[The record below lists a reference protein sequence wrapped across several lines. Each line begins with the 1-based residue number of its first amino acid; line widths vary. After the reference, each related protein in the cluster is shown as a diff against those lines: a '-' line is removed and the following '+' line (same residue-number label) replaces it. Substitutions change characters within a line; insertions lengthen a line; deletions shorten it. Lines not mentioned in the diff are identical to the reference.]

1 MSDSLNESRSIRHRK
16 MTEDPLGK
24 VIPAIAVP
32 MIISMLVEAV
42 YNLADTYFVSGL
54 GMAATAAVGVND
66 SLMHLMMSLS
76 MGFGMG
82 ASSYI
87 SRLLGA
93 KDHETA
99 SRAGTT
105 TLFTGM
111 LFGLG
116 FAIICYIFMEPLVML
131 LGSTETSKHY
141 SIDYATY
148 ILAAAPI
155 TAANT
160 IFSQLLRSDGSTK
173 YAAVGQGVGCVIN
186 CVLDPIF
193 INNFGLEVAGAAIA
207 TSISKVFSFIIL
219 AIPFIRKQ
227 SMIEIKLSY
236 FTPKWYI
243 YKEVARMGI
252 PSFLR
257 SSLMSISTILMNNI
271 AGGYGDHALAAISVG
286 GKCMRFVASAV
297 MGFGMGFQPV
307 AGYCWG
313 ARKYDRVLQAFWFA
327 LKIGIVCSVIVGSI
341 MAIFAEQLVELFA
354 EDSPEVIALG
364 AYMVRM
370 QIYVLPLH
378 LFVMLAG
385 GIYQALGHATGST
398 ILNLSRQLIFLLP
411 SIVIC
416 SWLGGEYGLAASQ
429 AVADVA
435 GMIIGVPMFMHI
447 RKIIL
452 NAKAQYEAQLASGE
466 ISELSPDEIEEPDM
480 DTDASF

>member
-1 MSDSLNESRSIRHRK
+1 MSDVLSESRAARHKK

-24 VIPAIAVP
+24 VIPSIAVP
-32 MIISMLVEAV
+32 MIISMLVDAI
-42 YNLADTYFVSGL
+42 YNLADTCFVSGL
-54 GMAATAAVGVND
+54 GMASTAAVGVND

-131 LGSTETSKHY
+131 LGSTESSKQY

-160 IFSQLLRSDGSTK
+160 ILSQLLRSDGSTR
-173 YAAVGQGVGCVIN
+173 YSAFGQGIGCVIN

-207 TSISKVFSFIIL
+207 TSISKVFSFIML

-227 SMIEIKLSY
+227 SMVEIKFSY

-257 SSLMSISTILMNNI
+257 SSLMSISTVLMNNI
-271 AGGYGDHALAAISVG
+271 AGGYGDYALAAISVG

-307 AGYCWG
+307 AGYCYG
-313 ARKYDRVLQAFWFA
+313 AKKYDRVLESFWFSM
-327 LKIGIVCSVIVGSI
+327 KIGIASAIVVGSL
-341 MAIFAEQLVELFA
+341 MVIFADQLIELFA
-354 EDSPEVIALG
+354 ADSPDVVALG
-364 AYMVRM
+364 AFMVRT
-370 QIYVLPLH
+370 QVYVLPLH

-416 SWLGGEYGLAASQ
+416 SWLFGEYGLAASQ

-435 GMIIGVPMFMHI
+435 GMIIGVPMFIHI
-447 RKIIL
+447 RNMIRKE
-452 NAKAQYEAQLASGE
+452 KAAYEASLAAAE
-466 ISELSPDEIEEPDM
+466 K
-480 DTDASF
+480 